1 MVWSI
6 WVMDFPQ
13 AAAAGREHERITGV
27 GAAPQSYGPDL
38 GNPAEGVSVESPRAE
53 GCAFRPVSDIMTSTP
68 VPRSDTAPRWTW
80 LPKPGTW
87 KYYALLGAVGI
98 LVLGPLGGLAASYM
112 NFSLGFFVGGQVL
125 AGILGSTVTF
135 GYGAQG
141 RHGANFI
148 QTTAASVAGMS
159 GMAVVIQAMV
169 WLGLPQPPI
178 WQLILYMLC
187 IGMFGV
193 GVGMLYTPIL
203 VDRLQL
209 KFPSGLAV
217 ANILRALTD
226 PELLKQSVTRLF
238 GGMALGVIGGIGASK
253 SAFLSA
259 IDLSTSTFGA
269 GMIVGARIGI
279 AAIVGGLVGWAM
291 IPYFVS
297 IGWLQPGDPFRK
309 ITFLI
314 ALGMIMGAAL
324 IDVSLILF
332 RAYQRA
338 RQRAAKVEQED
349 WKRTNFRR
357 LILWVL
363 FWGVGIVVTGS
374 QVLHQPV
381 GYLVMAVLLVFL
393 FAIVN
398 GISLGMVDSTPISS
412 AFVVTVI
419 LMAAV
424 GLRDPTIGMM
434 AGTVLLVSVAEASD
448 MQQDRSTGWRLGT
461 NRTIQFRFQVA
472 GIVMGAI
479 MAVVFA
485 KLFLNAYPVLLLVQ
499 TTLPADQQPERW
511 TSAMTYKFVGVLRS
525 LTEDK
530 PYQRTAIWVGVALGF
545 ATEVLRKL
553 IKSRPKYMQFANASR
568 VGFASDFL
576 LDAVVLPSPYA
587 SSFGGFVNL
596 PTSTW
601 FAAGGVFASLANSLA
616 KRKQEKVAL
625 PADMSTTS
633 LVGGGLIAGDALAAL
648 GLGIAGLLATVFG

>member
-1 MVWSI
+1 M
-6 WVMDFPQ
+6 PLTE
-13 AAAAGREHERITGV
+13 AA
-27 GAAPQSYGPDL
+27 Q
-38 GNPAEGVSVESPRAE
+38 
-53 GCAFRPVSDIMTSTP
+53 
-68 VPRSDTAPRWTW
+68 RWAW
-80 LPKPGTW
+80 LPTIGTW

-98 LVLGPLGGLAASYM
+98 LVLGPLGGVAASYM

-135 GYGAQG
+135 GYGALG
-141 RHGANFI
+141 RHGANYI

-159 GMAVVIQAMV
+159 GLAVVIQAMT
-169 WLGLPQPPI
+169 WLGLPQPPM

-209 KFPSGLAV
+209 TFPSGLAV

-226 PELLKQSVTRLF
+226 PELLKQSVSRLF
-238 GGMALGVIGGIGASK
+238 GGMALGIAGGIGAAK
-253 SAFLSA
+253 TAFLGA

-279 AAIVGGLVGWAM
+279 AAIFGGLVGWAM
-291 IPYFVS
+291 IPYFIS
-297 IGWLQPGDPFRK
+297 IGWLKAGEPFRK

-338 RQRAAKVEQED
+338 KKKTGAQQVEQEE
-349 WKRTNFRR
+349 WMRTSMPK
-357 LILWVL
+357 LVLWVL

-381 GYLVMAVLLVFL
+381 GYLIFAVVLVFV
-393 FAIVN
+393 FAMVN
-398 GISLGMVDSTPISS
+398 GISVGMVDQNPISS

-419 LMAAV
+419 LMAAIGLKDPTV
-424 GLRDPTIGMM
+424 GLM
-434 AGTVLLVSVAEASD
+434 AATVLLVSTAEACD

-485 KLFLNAYPVLLLVQ
+485 KLFMSAYPVLLLDQ
-499 TTLPADQQPERW
+499 TTLSAAQQPERW
-511 TSAMTYKFVGVLRS
+511 TSAMTYKFVGALRS

-530 PYQRTAIWVGVALGF
+530 PYQRTAIWVGVAIGF
-545 ATEVLRKL
+545 ATELLRKI
-553 IKSRPKYMQFANASR
+553 IKSRDGYKKFVKASK
-568 VGFASDFL
+568 VGFSTDFL
-576 LDAVVLPSPYA
+576 IDAIVLPSPYA

-596 PTSTW
+596 PTSAW
-601 FAAGGVFASLANSLA
+601 FAAGGVFASVVKSMPR
-616 KRKQEKVAL
+616 RKTKGPVL
-625 PADMSTTS
+625 PEDMSTPS

-648 GLGIAGLLATVFG
+648 GLGIAGLLTTLFA

>member
-1 MVWSI
+1 
-6 WVMDFPQ
+6 
-13 AAAAGREHERITGV
+13 
-27 GAAPQSYGPDL
+27 
-38 GNPAEGVSVESPRAE
+38 VS
-53 GCAFRPVSDIMTSTP
+53 
-68 VPRSDTAPRWTW
+68 
-80 LPKPGTW
+80 
-87 KYYALLGAVGI
+87 
-98 LVLGPLGGLAASYM
+98 
-112 NFSLGFFVGGQVL
+112 
-125 AGILGSTVTF
+125 
-135 GYGAQG
+135 
-141 RHGANFI
+141 
-148 QTTAASVAGMS
+148 
-159 GMAVVIQAMV
+159 
-169 WLGLPQPPI
+169 
-178 WQLILYMLC
+178 
-187 IGMFGV
+187 
-193 GVGMLYTPIL
+193 
-203 VDRLQL
+203 
-209 KFPSGLAV
+209 V

-485 KLFLNAYPVLLLVQ
+485 KLFMSAYPVLSLDQ
-499 TTLPADQQPERW
+499 TTLSADKQPERW
-511 TSAMTYKFVGVLRS
+511 ASAMTYKLVGVLRS
-525 LTEDK
+525 LTDDK
-530 PYQRTAIWVGVALGF
+530 PYQRTAIWVGVAIGF
-545 ATEVLRKL
+545 ATEVLRKI
-553 IKSRPKYMQFANASR
+553 IKSRKAYQRFVKSGR
-568 VGFASDFL
+568 VGFSADFM
-576 LDAVVLPSPYA
+576 LDALVLPSPYA
-587 SSFGGFVNL
+587 SSFGGFLNL
-596 PTSTW
+596 ATSGW
-601 FAAGGVFASLANSLA
+601 FAAGGALSSLLNSLP
-616 KRKQEKVAL
+616 KRKTEGAAL
-625 PADMSTTS
+625 PEDMNTTS

-648 GLGIAGLLATVFG
+648 GLGIAGLLATAFGR

>member
-1 MVWSI
+1 
-6 WVMDFPQ
+6 
-13 AAAAGREHERITGV
+13 
-27 GAAPQSYGPDL
+27 
-38 GNPAEGVSVESPRAE
+38 
-53 GCAFRPVSDIMTSTP
+53 MTSTP
-68 VPRSDTAPRWTW
+68 LPRRDAAPRWAW
-80 LPKPGTW
+80 LPRLGTW

-135 GYGAQG
+135 GYGAPG
-141 RHGANFI
+141 RHGANYI

-159 GMAVVIQAMV
+159 AMAVVIQAMV

-226 PELLKQSVTRLF
+226 PELLRRSVARLF
-238 GGMALGVIGGIGASK
+238 GGMALGIAGGIGAAK
-253 SAFLSA
+253 TALLGA

-269 GMIVGARIGI
+269 GMIVGARIGV
-279 AAIVGGLVGWAM
+279 AALVGGLVGWAM

-297 IGWLQPGDPFRK
+297 IGWLNPGEPFRK

-332 RAYQRA
+332 RAYRRA
-338 RQRAAKVEQED
+338 RQRSAKLVEPED
-349 WKRTNFRR
+349 WKRTNMRR
-357 LILWVL
+357 LVAWVV
-363 FWGVGIVVTGS
+363 FWGIGIVVTGS

-381 GYLVMAVLLVFL
+381 GYLVFAVLLVFV
-393 FAIVN
+393 FALVN
-398 GISLGMVDSTPISS
+398 GISVGMVDSNPISS

-419 LMAAV
+419 LMAAI
-424 GLRDPTIGMM
+424 GLKDPTIGLM
-434 AGTVLLVSVAEASD
+434 AATVLLVSTSEACD

-485 KLFLNAYPVLLLVQ
+485 ELFMSAYPVLKLDQ
-499 TTLPADQQPERW
+499 TTLPADQQPDKW

-525 LTEDK
+525 LTDDK
-530 PYQRTAIWVGVALGF
+530 PYQRTAIWVGVAIGF
-545 ATEVLRKL
+545 ATEILRKV
-553 IKSRPKYMQFANASR
+553 IKSRAAYKKFVTASR
-568 VGFASDFL
+568 TGFATDFL

-601 FAAGGVFASLANSLA
+601 FAAGGVVASIANSMP
-616 KRKQEKVAL
+616 KRKDQASAL
-625 PADMSTTS
+625 PEDMSTAS

-648 GLGIAGLLATVFG
+648 GLGVAGLLGTVFS

>member
-1 MVWSI
+1 
-6 WVMDFPQ
+6 
-13 AAAAGREHERITGV
+13 
-27 GAAPQSYGPDL
+27 
-38 GNPAEGVSVESPRAE
+38 
-53 GCAFRPVSDIMTSTP
+53 MTSASIP
-68 VPRSDTAPRWTW
+68 LKEAAQRWAW
-80 LPKPGTW
+80 LPTIGTW

-98 LVLGPLGGLAASYM
+98 LILGPLGGVAASYM

-141 RHGANFI
+141 RHGANYI

-159 GMAVVIQAMV
+159 AMAVVIQAMT
-169 WLGLPQPPI
+169 WLGLPQPPM

-209 KFPSGLAV
+209 TFPSGLAV

-226 PELLKQSVTRLF
+226 PVLLRQSVSRLF
-238 GGMALGVIGGIGASK
+238 GGMALGIAGGIGAAK
-253 SAFLSA
+253 TAFLGA

-279 AAIVGGLVGWAM
+279 AAIVGGLVSWAM

-297 IGWLQPGDPFRK
+297 IGWLKAGEPFRK

-324 IDVSLILF
+324 IDISLILF
-332 RAYQRA
+332 RAYRRA
-338 RQRAAKVEQED
+338 RERTGAKPVEQED
-349 WKRTNFRR
+349 WKRVNMRM
-357 LILWVL
+357 LIVWVV
-363 FWGVGIVVTGS
+363 FWGIGIVVTGS

-381 GYLVMAVLLVFL
+381 GYLVFAVLLVFV
-393 FAIVN
+393 FAMVN
-398 GISLGMVDSTPISS
+398 GISVGMVDSNPISS

-419 LMAAV
+419 LMAAI
-424 GLRDPTIGMM
+424 GLKDPTIGLM
-434 AGTVLLVSVAEASD
+434 AATVLLVSTAEACD

-461 NRTIQFRFQVA
+461 NRIIQFRFQVA

-485 KLFLNAYPVLLLVQ
+485 KLFMSAYPVLMLDQ
-499 TTLPADQQPERW
+499 TTLPADQQPARW
-511 TSAMTYKFVGVLRS
+511 TSAMTYKFVGALRS

-530 PYQRTAIWVGVALGF
+530 PYQRTAIWVGVAIGF
-545 ATEVLRKL
+545 ATELLRKI
-553 IKSRPKYMQFANASR
+553 IKSRGAYQKFVKSGKI
-568 VGFASDFL
+568 GFSTDFL

-596 PTSTW
+596 LTSAW
-601 FAAGGVFASLANSLA
+601 FAAGGVFASFVNSLPRDKNKA
-616 KRKQEKVAL
+616 PAL
-625 PADMSTTS
+625 PEDMSTTS

-648 GLGIAGLLATVFG
+648 GLGIAGLLATLFG